1 MASLDPQVRARVQ
14 NGRLRPL
21 FIGLVLALGWGTN
34 VAAANIVVDPRDDLA
49 SMVKTAP
56 PGSQFVLS
64 PGRYLVGPIQ
74 PKDGQSFIGRP
85 GAVLSGAVPLGPFA
99 REGRFWRASGPRPL
113 EPSGGECELGR
124 DCLFGE
130 RLFVDGTPVRRVL
143 TPGELGGDSWLQ
155 DRATGAV
162 VIGFEPAGRD
172 VEMSYRR
179 AAFYG
184 PARDVTI
191 RGLVIEH
198 YASTAQHG
206 AIQASDPEEKVL
218 SAGWQVLD
226 NDVRFNSGG
235 GIRLGNAMRVEG
247 NRIFRN
253 GQIGVVGEGTGIVIQ
268 SNDIAENN
276 ALRFSAGWEA
286 GGTKFVLTS
295 LLQVRNNCV
304 RDNHG
309 PGIWTDVENRNAV
322 IVGNW
327 SVRNRGVGIYQEIG
341 GKAVIEAN
349 TVAFNGSPE
358 ETPWNSQ
365 ILVSGSIDTLVQ
377 NNRVEVA
384 PDYGHAIFIVEEGRK
399 NALFVPI
406 HHFPTYASRG
416 NTVMNNHIT
425 FYGSTFGGVS
435 GVHSSRGR
443 VEDLVENNR
452 FERNSITV
460 AQGST
465 KRFRIGSDYLE
476 LEQAQ
481 RRGQELHSR
490 LEVAPPGRSA
500 NLRLECP
507 PGVGGLGAPR

>member
-1 MASLDPQVRARVQ
+1 VR
-14 NGRLRPL
+14 
-21 FIGLVLALGWGTN
+21 
-34 VAAANIVVDPRDDLA
+34 
-49 SMVKTAP
+49 
-56 PGSQFVLS
+56 
-64 PGRYLVGPIQ
+64 
-74 PKDGQSFIGRP
+74 
-85 GAVLSGAVPLGPFA
+85 LGPFA
-99 REGRFWRASGPRPL
+99 PEGRFWRANGPRPL
-113 EPSGGECELGR
+113 EPSGGECEHGAE
-124 DCLFGE
+124 CLFGE

-143 TPGELGGDSWLQ
+143 TSGELGNDTWLQ

-162 VIGFEPAGRD
+162 VIGFDPAGRA

-179 AAFYG
+179 AAFHG
-184 PARDVTI
+184 PARNVTI

-206 AIQASDPEEKVL
+206 AIQAYDPGEKLL
-218 SAGWQVLD
+218 STGWQVLD

-286 GGTKFVLTS
+286 GGTKFVLTNQ
-295 LLQVRNNCV
+295 LQVRNNCV
-304 RDNHG
+304 RDNGG

-327 SVRNRGVGIYQEIG
+327 SIRNRGIGIYHEIG
-341 GKAVIEAN
+341 GKALIEGN

-365 ILVSGSIDTLVQ
+365 ILVSGSIDTVVQ
-377 NNRVEVA
+377 NNRLEVA
-384 PDYGHAIFIVEEGRK
+384 PDHGHAIFIVEEGRK
-399 NALFVPI
+399 NAMLTPI
-406 HHFPTYASRG
+406 HNFSSYIARRNAVTSNR
-416 NTVMNNHIT
+416 IT
-425 FYGSTFGGVS
+425 FHGSIFGGVS
-435 GVHSSRGR
+435 GFHSSHGR
-443 VEDLVENNR
+443 VEDLAENNR
-452 FERNSITV
+452 FEGNSITV
-460 AQGST
+460 VQGST

-481 RRGQELHSR
+481 RRGQEIRSR
-490 LEVAPPGRSA
+490 LEMAPPGKRA
-500 NLRLECP
+500 NPALECP
-507 PGVGGLGAPR
+507 PGVGGRGPPR